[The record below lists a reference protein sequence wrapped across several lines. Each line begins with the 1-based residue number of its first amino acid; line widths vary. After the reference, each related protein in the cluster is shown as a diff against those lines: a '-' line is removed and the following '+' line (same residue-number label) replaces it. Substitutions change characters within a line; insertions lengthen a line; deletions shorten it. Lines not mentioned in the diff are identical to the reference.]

1 MAIKMSKKKSK
12 PKKINKK
19 VVSTRKSAKAKNKAK
34 SNVKLTYPKGDYTN
48 AVGRRKVATARVR
61 LYESKG
67 DFIVN
72 DQLVGDYFS
81 GVLNAPKIYNEPFE
95 LTQTKGKFAVT
106 VQVSGSGVNA
116 QIEAL
121 RHGISRALVSYNP
134 EYKSVLKEA
143 GFLTRDDRMKETRKI
158 GMGGKARRQRQ
169 SPKR

>member
-19 VVSTRKSAKAKNKAK
+19 VIVTRKTTKAKQSAGKNA
-34 SNVKLTYPKGDYTN
+34 VLAYPSGEYTQ
-48 AVGRRKVATARVR
+48 AVGRRKVSTARVR
-61 LYESKG
+61 LYEGKG

-72 DQLVGDYFS
+72 DQLVGDYFA
-81 GVLNAPKIYNEPFE
+81 GVINAPQIYNQPFV
-95 LTQTKGKFAVT
+95 LTQTQGKFAVT
-106 VQVSGSGVNA
+106 VRINGSGINA

-134 EYKSVLKEA
+134 EFKAVLKQA
-143 GFLTRDDRMKETRKI
+143 GLLTRDDRMKETRKI
-158 GMGGKARRQRQ
+158 GMGGKARRKRQ